1 MQKMLEFDDKK
12 IEHMSAES
20 IKLVREKYDV
30 SKVNDNIFK
39 IINN

>member
-12 IEHMSAES
+12 SEHMASES